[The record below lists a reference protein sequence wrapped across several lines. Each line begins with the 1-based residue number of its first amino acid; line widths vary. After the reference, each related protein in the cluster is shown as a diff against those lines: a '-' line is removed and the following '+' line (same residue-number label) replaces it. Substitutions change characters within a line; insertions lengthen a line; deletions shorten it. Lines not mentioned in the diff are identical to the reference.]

1 MSRLR
6 EQEAERQ
13 HVEAIPL
20 WKIIPVSMNLFR
32 FLLISCTVI
41 QLFACF
47 GVVFVCF
54 LFFFTQKWIHLFTW
68 LLLYLV
74 IILKIGLNFLLL

>member
-20 WKIIPVSMNLFR
+20 WKIIPVSMNLFI

-47 GVVFVCF
+47 GVVFVF
-54 LFFFTQKWIHLFTW
+54 LHIEMNSFV
-68 LLLYLV
+68 YLV
-74 IILKIGLNFLLL
+74 IIIPGYYFKNWS

>member
-47 GVVFVCF
+47 GVVFTHRNEFIC
-54 LFFFTQKWIHLFTW
+54 LLGYYYTW
-68 LLLYLV
+68 LL
-74 IILKIGLNFLLL
+74 F

>member
-47 GVVFVCF
+47 GVVFVC
-54 LFFFTQKWIHLFTW
+54 LFFTQKWIHLFTW

>member
-41 QLFACF
+41 QLVACF

-54 LFFFTQKWIHLFTW
+54 LFFLHRNEFICLLGYYYTW
-68 LLLYLV
+68 LL
-74 IILKIGLNFLLL
+74 F

>member
-20 WKIIPVSMNLFR
+20 WKIIPVSMNLFI

-47 GVVFVCF
+47 GVVFV
-54 LFFFTQKWIHLFTW
+54 
-68 LLLYLV
+68 YLV
-74 IILKIGLNFLLL
+74 IIIPGYYFKNWS

>member
-54 LFFFTQKWIHLFTW
+54 FYTEMNSFV
-68 LLLYLV
+68 YMV

>member
-54 LFFFTQKWIHLFTW
+54 LFFFYTEMNSFV
-68 LLLYLV
+68 YLV
-74 IILKIGLNFLLL
+74 IIIPGYYFKNWS